1 MEQVWR
7 SVQPLL
13 LLIPL
18 GLVAVAVATGVIGLV
33 RVRRGTAAPT
43 AFWTAAVDVTL
54 VASVVSVLILTLPP
68 SIRAPRTVNLAP
80 FAELRHTVGDNGA
93 SQLLGNA
100 ILFVPLG
107 FLAPLKWR
115 RLDAIAAIALAS
127 LAGSLL
133 IETLQFVLPTGRQ
146 SSVTDII
153 MNVLGALT
161 GYLLM
166 VVVRGAVRGVAPGPT
181 QTGASPS
188 DH

>member
-7 SVQPLL
+7 SVRPLL

-18 GLVAVAVATGVIGLV
+18 GLTAVAVATLAIGLI
-33 RVRRGTAAPT
+33 RVRHGAAART
-43 AFWTAAVDVTL
+43 AFRTAAVDATL
-54 VASVVSVLILTLPP
+54 AASVASVLILTLPP
-68 SIRAPRTVNLAP
+68 SIRGPRAVNLTP
-80 FAELRHTVGDNGA
+80 FAELRHTVGDNGV

-100 ILFVPLG
+100 IIFMPLG

-115 RLDAIAAIALAS
+115 GLHSIAAIALAS
-127 LAGSLL
+127 LACSLM

-146 SSVTDII
+146 TSVTDVI

-166 VVVRGAVRGVAPGPT
+166 VVARGVVRSVVRAPAET
-181 QTGASPS
+181 RSSPS